1 MNQRD
6 VIDSPTWRVLPLVF
20 LVAAPLLL
28 ACAEEEIELESGE
41 LLGES
46 RCQELKLAAPPPDS
60 NIIIFLNDTMR
71 RDVMSAYGGA
81 ASTPKFDRFAGGHL
95 LFQNVSTQAP
105 WTKPSIAT
113 LFTSLYP
120 SQHGVASDPVLHEM
134 LERHG
139 LLREMREREDA
150 TQIIET
156 DRLGDSFE
164 TLAEVLSASGFRT
177 AAFTSNPWMAK
188 SFGFGQGFEIY
199 DDSFAN
205 WGTTGDDV
213 IAAALGWIESLDPS
227 ERYFLYLHTIDS
239 HRPYAMLRKKNLPAM
254 RARFG
259 SEPELESLDA
269 IGITATIR
277 FDDGRTAPQV
287 GLRPTKGLISA
298 AYEAG
303 IESFD
308 KKLGKF
314 LKAVSKTGGYDR
326 TAIIVTSDHGEA
338 LFDRGY
344 GNHGGGLF
352 DDENAIPFAA
362 RFPGVIPAQGEI
374 GCLVGLIDVMPSL
387 CEYVGVS
394 CGERVQGWSFFSSGD
409 SPDANL
415 PIERRFLVTEGIMFK
430 PRNRSIRNRRFKLIH
445 EPDGHRPGS
454 SGNGAWSLY
463 DIAADANEEFDHL
476 SKAQGSRLGEIVLE
490 ALRDEVP
497 RAVAI
502 IETPEPERVEMSPE
516 VKARLEALGYAE

>member
-81 ASTPKFDRFAGGHL
+81 ASTPKFDHFAGGHL

-120 SQHGVASDPVLHEM
+120 SQHGVASDPVLREM
-134 LERHG
+134 LER
-139 LLREMREREDA
+139 EDD

-199 DDSFAN
+199 DDSSPI
-205 WGTTGDDV
+205 G
-213 IAAALGWIESLDPS
+213 
-227 ERYFLYLHTIDS
+227 
-239 HRPYAMLRKKNLPAM
+239 
-254 RARFG
+254 
-259 SEPELESLDA
+259 EP
-269 IGITATIR
+269 
-277 FDDGRTAPQV
+277 P
-287 GLRPTKGLISA
+287 
-298 AYEAG
+298 
-303 IESFD
+303 
-308 KKLGKF
+308 
-314 LKAVSKTGGYDR
+314 
-326 TAIIVTSDHGEA
+326 
-338 LFDRGY
+338 
-344 GNHGGGLF
+344 
-352 DDENAIPFAA
+352 
-362 RFPGVIPAQGEI
+362 
-374 GCLVGLIDVMPSL
+374 VM
-387 CEYVGVS
+387 
-394 CGERVQGWSFFSSGD
+394 
-409 SPDANL
+409 
-415 PIERRFLVTEGIMFK
+415 M
-430 PRNRSIRNRRFKLIH
+430 
-445 EPDGHRPGS
+445 
-454 SGNGAWSLY
+454 
-463 DIAADANEEFDHL
+463 
-476 SKAQGSRLGEIVLE
+476 
-490 ALRDEVP
+490 
-497 RAVAI
+497 
-502 IETPEPERVEMSPE
+502 
-516 VKARLEALGYAE
+516 